1 MRFPLHH
8 PTAQRRST
16 LFAGCA
22 PRLRT
27 ARLAANVSRQRRRSE
42 GSGCER
48 FILRNMAI
56 DIATL
61 SPEERLK
68 LLEQLWDSLSSTPNA
83 VPLTKPQQQEL
94 DRRLDELDREGP
106 SGIPW
111 EEVQRRISSRRA

>member
-1 MRFPLHH
+1 
-8 PTAQRRST
+8 
-16 LFAGCA
+16 
-22 PRLRT
+22 
-27 ARLAANVSRQRRRSE
+27 
-42 GSGCER
+42 
-48 FILRNMAI
+48 MAI

-68 LLEQLWDSLSSTPNA
+68 LLEQLWDSLSSTPDA